1 MHHAVVARALH
12 DSLRRRF
19 LGLFQRLRILPATVG
34 EPLDSSFGSML
45 YPMASFMDPSYGL
58 LWLEE
63 DHPGSSETKQ
73 ALKEMII
80 GIVENV

>member
-1 MHHAVVARALH
+1 
-12 DSLRRRF
+12 
-19 LGLFQRLRILPATVG
+19 
-34 EPLDSSFGSML
+34 ML